1 METLNVPLIREWV
14 GRLDRQEDQVTLA
27 PVRKLW
33 AVLGRDGDFPIRGD
47 ELPPL
52 WHWLYFTPV
61 ARHDQLGLD
70 GHPIRGGFLPPVNLP
85 RRMWAGGN
93 VEFHRPLRVGDEVT
107 RVSRITDI
115 SVKEGHSGPLV
126 FLTITHELKTT
137 RGLAIKEVQNIVY
150 CSASPPSRSTNAPF
164 SYTFSR
170 EITPDPVLLFRYSAL
185 TFNAH
190 RIHYDRAYAINAEG
204 YPGLVVH
211 GPLIA
216 QLLVDLLHRYKAN
229 AILRR
234 CVFKAVRPLFDTHQ
248 FLLCGATEGD
258 HAFTLWA
265 RDHEGSLAMQAGAE
279 TD

>member
-1 METLNVPLIREWV
+1 METLNVALIREWV

-33 AVLGRDGDFPIRGD
+33 AVLGRDGDYPINGA

-61 ARHDQLGLD
+61 ARELGPD
-70 GHPIRGGFLPPVNLP
+70 GHPIHGGFLPPVNLP

-93 VEFHRPLRVGDEVT
+93 VEFHRPLQVGDQVT
-107 RVSRITDI
+107 RESRIADI

-126 FLTITHELKTT
+126 FLTITHAIETT
-137 RGLAIKEVQNIVY
+137 RGLAIREVQNIVY
-150 CSASPPSRSTNAPF
+150 CSVRQPSAPTRAPL
-164 SYTFSR
+164 SHTFAR
-170 EITPDPVLLFRYSAL
+170 EIAPDPVLLFRYSAL

-190 RIHYDRAYAINAEG
+190 RIHYDRPYARDAEG
-204 YPGLVVH
+204 YPGLVVQ
-211 GPLIA
+211 GPLVA
-216 QLLVDLLHRYKAN
+216 QLLVDLLHRYRAN
-229 AILRR
+229 ATLRR
-234 CVFKAVRPLFDTHQ
+234 CAFKAVRPLFDTHR
-248 FLLCGATEGD
+248 FLTCGSEDGA

-265 RDHEGSLAMQAGAE
+265 RDHEGWLAVQASAE